1 MNTDTK
7 LGTEMLS
14 RVGAWRHYD
23 LLMLFAMFFVV
34 FFIPIQR
41 ETHSLLLIVASGLGL
56 SRIIAGAFIGRYQ
69 VKAMKRSPSKTY
81 LSVYLVSFPFMCL
94 VGYITLSIARW
105 SVQ

>member
-7 LGTEMLS
+7 LGTEMLP

-23 LLMLFAMFFVV
+23 LLILLAIFFVV
-34 FFIPIQR
+34 FFMSIQR

-56 SRIIAGAFIGRYQ
+56 SRIIAGVFIGRYQ
-69 VKAMKRSPSKTY
+69 VKALQHSPNTAY
-81 LSVYLVSFPFMCL
+81 LLTYLVSFPFMCL
-94 VGYITLSIARW
+94 VGYITLSVARR